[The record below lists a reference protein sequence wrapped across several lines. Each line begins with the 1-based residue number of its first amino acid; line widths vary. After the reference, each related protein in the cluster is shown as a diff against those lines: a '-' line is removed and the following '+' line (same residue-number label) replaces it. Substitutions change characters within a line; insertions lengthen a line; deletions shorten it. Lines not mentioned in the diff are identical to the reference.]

1 LLVGA
6 GLFVRTLNNL
16 RNTNLGF
23 DRNNL
28 LLFGLDPSLS
38 GYHRQKLRA
47 LLDQITGQL
56 QLVPGVRSVAF
67 AHVTPISHSMSGGD
81 VGGDLPGHANDEAE
95 AMYNVVGTDYFRTMR
110 MKLLAGRNFGPQ
122 DTLTST
128 PVAVISK
135 RLANKLFGKESPIG
149 HTLHKDVHVAMYK
162 RDYQIIGVVA
172 DAKYADVKR
181 DFATYFLPYAQA
193 QEVLLRGPS
202 FVVRT
207 GNDPHAVVADV
218 RRAVAKVDPQL
229 PIRDLRTQVEQIDL
243 SLSQEILFADLT
255 STFGALALALAC
267 VGLYGTMAYSVSRR
281 TREIGIRV
289 ALGADR
295 QSLRAMVLREGLLV
309 VSIGVAI
316 GIPVA
321 IGLSRLV
328 SSLLWGVHPIDAKSL
343 IAAPLLMILVAVIAI
358 AVPTH
363 RATRVDPMLALRCE

>member
-1 LLVGA
+1 
-6 GLFVRTLNNL
+6 
-16 RNTNLGF
+16 
-23 DRNNL
+23 

-38 GYHRQKLRA
+38 GYHGQKLRA
-47 LLDQITGQL
+47 LLDQVTGQL

-95 AMYNVVGTDYFRTMR
+95 AMYNVVGTDYFQTMR

-128 PVAVISK
+128 PVAVISR
-135 RLANKLFGKESPIG
+135 RLAKKLFGNQSPIG

-162 RDYQIIGVVA
+162 RDFQIIGVVA
-172 DAKYADVKR
+172 DAKYADVKH
-181 DFATYFLPYAQA
+181 DPATYFLPYAQA

-207 GNDPHAVVADV
+207 WNDPHSVIAGI
-218 RRAVAKVDPQL
+218 RRAVAQVDPQL

-267 VGLYGTMAYSVSRR
+267 VGLYGTMAYSISRR

-309 VSIGVAI
+309 VAIGVAI
-316 GIPVA
+316 GIPAA
-321 IGLSRLV
+321 IGLSHLV
-328 SSLLWGVHPIDAKSL
+328 SSLLWGVHPLDTKSL
-343 IAAPLLMILVAVIAI
+343 IAAPILLMLVAVIAI

-363 RATRVDPMLALRCE
+363 RATQVDPMLALRCE